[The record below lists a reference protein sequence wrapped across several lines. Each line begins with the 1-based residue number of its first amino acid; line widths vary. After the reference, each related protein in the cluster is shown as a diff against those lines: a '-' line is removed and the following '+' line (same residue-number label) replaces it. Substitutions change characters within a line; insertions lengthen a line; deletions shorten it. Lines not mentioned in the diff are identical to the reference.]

1 MKREHPLPTVDVI
14 IEVSGGIVLI
24 RRRHPPDGWAIPGGF
39 VDAGERVEEAARREM
54 REETSLEVQLIDLL
68 GVYSDPARDPRGST
82 ISTVFIGRAIGSP
95 KADDDAADAGIF
107 DEQHLP
113 APLAFDHARI
123 LADYFRY
130 RRTGERPRLA

>member
-68 GVYSDPARDPRGST
+68 GVYSDPARDPRGPT

-95 KADDDAADAGIF
+95 KADDDAADARVF

-113 APLAFDHARI
+113 APLVFDHARI

>member
-1 MKREHPLPTVDVI
+1 
-14 IEVSGGIVLI
+14 
-24 RRRHPPDGWAIPGGF
+24 